1 METTDDNC
9 LALVINTGNTDGMV
23 LYSYDNGDT
32 WERKVY
38 FHDPAPGVL
47 LDNSFV
53 YPRWTSAQ
61 WNSNKELM
69 MAYEFNFSDH
79 QGHYG
84 PSLGGVAFWSEYM
97 PYYGDGSSFNQW
109 GVDPTNPVPPVQ
121 GQPFIMDSAYLFQD
135 IYASWWLWSDASHDM
150 WPEYFGYL
158 TTLDENGNWE
168 DPYTA
173 TEFNIEDRGLHGS
186 YNSGICAFPVLC
198 KVGNSDYDLV
208 TVWSAMDENNT
219 DGNNKFYYKLFA
231 SYSGDG
237 GMTWSTMKHLTNDFM
252 YQYSECVYPQAT
264 VIGNT
269 LVVAAQLDATAD
281 AYVMSVGSGATGQD
295 LESSDCY
302 YQGFTFDLNEL
313 FPEAGVNVP
322 ENNTVKMNIYPN
334 PAVDQL
340 NVNLS
345 QGADI
350 VIYNVMG
357 QAVRTV
363 EGHVG
368 ANTVDLSGLTSGV
381 YFVNAGSN
389 TQKFIVK

>member
-1 METTDDNC
+1 MEHHET
-9 LALVINTGNTDGMV
+9 
-23 LYSYDNGDT
+23 
-32 WERKVY
+32 
-38 FHDPAPGVL
+38 P
-47 LDNSFV
+47 
-53 YPRWTSAQ
+53 
-61 WNSNKELM
+61 
-69 MAYEFNFSDH
+69 H
-79 QGHYG
+79 QRLH
-84 PSLGGVAFWSEYM
+84 
-97 PYYGDGSSFNQW
+97 
-109 GVDPTNPVPPVQ
+109 VPIQRVR
-121 GQPFIMDSAYLFQD
+121 L
-135 IYASWWLWSDASHDM
+135 
-150 WPEYFGYL
+150 
-158 TTLDENGNWE
+158 
-168 DPYTA
+168 
-173 TEFNIEDRGLHGS
+173 
-186 YNSGICAFPVLC
+186 
-198 KVGNSDYDLV
+198 
-208 TVWSAMDENNT
+208 
-219 DGNNKFYYKLFA
+219 
-231 SYSGDG
+231 
-237 GMTWSTMKHLTNDFM
+237 
-252 YQYSECVYPQAT
+252 AT

-313 FPEAGVNVP
+313 FPDAGVNVP
-322 ENNTVKMNIYPN
+322 ENNTVKMSIYPN